1 MQATLSDLESLAR
14 GAGDILRAGYGKSH
28 QITHKG
34 QVDLVTEIDK
44 QSEDYLLGRI
54 RVQFPGDTVL
64 SEEIGHLEGRKEAMW
79 FIDPLDGT
87 TNYAHGLPLFA
98 VSIGYAA
105 AGQMLLGVVYDPIR
119 DELFSAERGR
129 GAWLNGERIQVSE
142 VTELMQSLLVTGFP
156 YDLLD
161 SERNNLDNF
170 ALFSHRTQ
178 AVRRLGSAALDCCYV
193 AAGRF
198 DGYWELKLRAWDIAA
213 GGLIAAEAGAVVTDA
228 HGAPDYLKPPYDILM
243 ANPAIHAQ
251 ILGVLQEKGVS

>member
-1 MQATLSDLESLAR
+1 MHATLSDLESLAR
-14 GAGDILRAGYGKSH
+14 GAGEILRAGYGKRH

-34 QVDLVTEIDK
+34 QVDLVTEVDK
-44 QSEDYLLGRI
+44 ESEDYLLGRI
-54 RVQFPGDTVL
+54 RVEFPHDTVL
-64 SEEIGHLEGRKEAMW
+64 SEESGRLDGREEAMW

-98 VSIGYAA
+98 VSIGYAVG
-105 AGQMLLGVVYDPIR
+105 GQMQAGVVYNPIHE
-119 DELFSAERGR
+119 ELFSAERGR
-129 GAWLNGERIQVSE
+129 GAWLNGERIQVSQ
-142 VTELMQSLLVTGFP
+142 VDELMQSLLVTGFP

-170 ALFSHRTQ
+170 AIFSRRSQ

-213 GGLIAAEAGAVVTDA
+213 GGLIATEAGAVVTDA
-228 HGAPDYLKPPYDILM
+228 RGQPDYLKPPYDILM
-243 ANPAIHAQ
+243 ANPALHPQ
-251 ILGVLQEKGVS
+251 ILAVLRENGV